1 MSPGHH
7 GFARVHGSVAG
18 DDSSF
23 VVEVHSG
30 MSLGVDGGPL
40 FSGVSSFDQAAFL
53 MEVFVDSNVTLS

>member
-1 MSPGHH
+1 M
-7 GFARVHGSVAG
+7 AG

-30 MSLGVDGGPL
+30 MSLGVDSGPL
-40 FSGVSSFDQAAFL
+40 FSGVSSFDQVAFL